1 MHDHLKRRVWLAG
14 WMILL
19 FTAAGCFQPA
29 GGELESTLQ
38 SQALPTF
45 TPIPPTLTPTTPP
58 SATLD
63 PLLLI
68 PTATLQVFDLNTPV
82 AQVPLDQLDP
92 LVQTATAV
100 FLQTQGVPP
109 LDVVPLDVS
118 TLDPLLQEAT
128 ALVGTAT
135 AQAALPITQTYEAMF
150 GVSTATSAVVL
161 PTQSGPVV
169 SGADC
174 IYEVQPTD
182 SNLYRISLLFGI
194 PYMDIARA
202 TNMVNPNLI
211 YVGDKLIIPGCGT
224 TGYIPPPTTVPN
236 VPAPT
241 QVPGGPGSGQT
252 YVVVAGDTLYELSIL
267 WGTTISAIA
276 TLNQIPNPNLI
287 YIGQTLNIP

>member
-14 WMILL
+14 WMMLL
-19 FTAAGCFQPA
+19 LTAAGCFQPL
-29 GGELESTLQ
+29 GGELEPTLE

-45 TPIPPTLTPTTPP
+45 TPFP
-58 SATLD
+58 SATFTPAPVTDTPD
-63 PLLLI
+63 PLLFF

-82 AQVPLDQLDP
+82 PLELLDP
-92 LVQTATAV
+92 IWQTATAAFV
-100 FLQTQGVPP
+100 QSQGIAP

-128 ALVGTAT
+128 ALVATTT

-150 GVSTATSAVVL
+150 GAATATSPIVF
-161 PTQSGPVV
+161 PTESGPIL

-174 IYEVQPTD
+174 VYEVQPTD

-211 YVGDKLIIPGCGT
+211 HVGDKLIIPGCGV
-224 TGYIPPPTTVPN
+224 TGYVPPPTTSPSQ
-236 VPAPT
+236 PAPT
-241 QVPGGPGSGQT
+241 QIPGGPGSGQT

-267 WGTTISAIA
+267 WGTTVSAIA